1 MRVVVDAADGIRLPL
16 ETEHALLR
24 IAQEALH
31 NAMRHAPGSSVRVTL
46 RTGAKTV
53 TLRVRD
59 DGPGFD
65 VAALPRTR
73 RGMGLATMRER
84 AQEIGAR
91 LDIRARPGSGTT
103 VSVSIPSS

>member
-1 MRVVVDAADGIRLPL
+1 MLSWTPRPEFRLPL

-31 NAMRHAPGSSVRVTL
+31 NAMRHAPGAAVRVTL
-46 RTGAKTV
+46 RSSARTV

-65 VAALPRTR
+65 PASLPRTR

-84 AQEIGAR
+84 AHEIGATLEIGAR
-91 LDIRARPGSGTT
+91 AGGGTT
-103 VSVSIPSS
+103 VTVTVPRS

>member
-1 MRVVVDAADGIRLPL
+1 VVVDAADGIHLRL

-46 RTGAKTV
+46 RVAKKTV
-53 TLRVRD
+53 TLRIRD

-65 VAALPRTR
+65 MTALPRTR
-73 RGMGLATMRER
+73 RGMGLTTMRER
-84 AQEIGAR
+84 AHEIGAR
-91 LDIRARPGSGTT
+91 LDIRTRPGGGTT
-103 VSVSIPSS
+103 VTVTVPEA